1 MSQLDTMAVLKQ
13 FVTKELLNTNVSINE
28 DDNLL
33 TDGLVDSLGL
43 VRFIGFIEETFY
55 LEIPPE
61 DVIIE
66 NFRTIGIIAT
76 YLGRRKA

>member
-1 MSQLDTMAVLKQ
+1 MSQLDTMAVLTQ
-13 FVTKELLNTNVSINE
+13 FVTKELLNTNVSVNA

-43 VRFIGFIEETFY
+43 VRFIGFIEETFDV
-55 LEIPPE
+55 EIPPE

-66 NFRTIGIIAT
+66 NFRTIGVIAT
-76 YLGRRKA
+76 YLERRKA